1 MPAAPLQAGGLQ
13 GLPTQGHSRATSLGA
28 SSNLSPRQAT
38 PFLWPRVGVTQAL
51 CKAAGHCE
59 CSKYLSIARY
69 TFTICIFLQH
79 SSSFTIC
86 LFRGCSKA
94 AMKQK
99 TGPLGRDG
107 VSQPITN
114 PCKATDVGFSG
125 LQCFLGDDKD
135 LSRGV
140 SVFGCQP
147 RDGGGQEGVSL
158 METTGPNPSCKD
170 SIPGPG
176 KEAHVP
182 EHSSPQRVHPRGHSL
197 PAPARLW
204 TQRGFSRRGQKHILP
219 REHLGRTQTPTA
231 WGKEGGR

>member
-1 MPAAPLQAGGLQ
+1 
-13 GLPTQGHSRATSLGA
+13 
-28 SSNLSPRQAT
+28 
-38 PFLWPRVGVTQAL
+38 
-51 CKAAGHCE
+51 
-59 CSKYLSIARY
+59 
-69 TFTICIFLQH
+69 
-79 SSSFTIC
+79 
-86 LFRGCSKA
+86 
-94 AMKQK
+94 MKQK

-107 VSQPITN
+107 ASQPITN

-147 RDGGGQEGVSL
+147 HDGGGQEGVSL

-204 TQRGFSRRGQKHILP
+204 TQGAFLEEARSTSFHVSTWEGPRHPLPGGRREGAEQAEGTGGGTKGGDLRPSSHPRGSEHGCHPEIKSPSFKKKTNKTHKPYTSGQRKRRAFKLEALLP
-219 REHLGRTQTPTA
+219 RT
-231 WGKEGGR
+231 K

>member
-1 MPAAPLQAGGLQ
+1 
-13 GLPTQGHSRATSLGA
+13 
-28 SSNLSPRQAT
+28 
-38 PFLWPRVGVTQAL
+38 
-51 CKAAGHCE
+51 
-59 CSKYLSIARY
+59 
-69 TFTICIFLQH
+69 
-79 SSSFTIC
+79 
-86 LFRGCSKA
+86 
-94 AMKQK
+94 MKQK

-204 TQRGFSRRGQKHILP
+204 TQGAFLEEARSTSFRVST
-219 REHLGRTQTPTA
+219 LGRTQTPTA